1 MDLIFNYLCRKT
13 YYMAK
18 PFLKWAGGKGQL
30 LNVIGANTPEHIDTY
45 IEPFV
50 GSGAVMFDILEK
62 KPNIQHVIINDVN
75 TDLINTYLTIRDN
88 CNALIDILHDLYQS
102 YISKTIDDRSTMF
115 YEMREKYNKREM
127 DVLNHSALF
136 IFLNR
141 TCFNGLYRVNAKG
154 YFNVPFGKYANP
166 KICDGENLL
175 AVSAV
180 LQNVEILNGDYAVLA
195 EHARAGAFVYLDP
208 PYKPISETSAFNSY
222 VAGGFGDEEQVR
234 LRDFC
239 NTISEQGAS
248 FMLSNSDPASVN
260 PENDFFD
267 RIYAGYNIQR
277 VLAKRN
283 INSKGGN
290 RGEINE
296 LLITNY

>member
-1 MDLIFNYLCRKT
+1 
-13 YYMAK
+13 MAK

-30 LNVIGANTPEHIDTY
+30 LNVIGANIPQNINTY

-50 GSGAVMFDILEK
+50 GSGAVMFDVLERR
-62 KPNIQHVIINDVN
+62 PNIERVIINDVN
-75 TDLINTYLTIRDN
+75 TDLINTYCSIRNN
-88 CNALIDILHDLYQS
+88 CDELISILSNLHQI
-102 YISKTIDDRSTMF
+102 YISKNHEEKSTMY
-115 YEMREKYNKREM
+115 YEVREKYNNREESI
-127 DVLNHSALF
+127 LNQSAFF

-154 YFNVPFGKYANP
+154 GFNVPHGKYTNP
-166 KICDGENLL
+166 KICDSENLY
-175 AVSAV
+175 AVSAL
-180 LQNVEILNGDYAVLA
+180 LQRVEIYNGDYSALA
-195 EHARAGAFVYLDP
+195 EYATQGSFVYLDP

-222 VAGGFGDEEQVR
+222 VAGGFGDDEQIR

-239 NTISEQGAS
+239 NLISEQGSS
-248 FMLSNSDPASVN
+248 FMLSNSDPCSIN

-283 INSKGGN
+283 INSKGEK